1 MRSLSR
7 LLVLTFMFITG
18 GMPLAHEGSHHPDS
32 EENREARVLGKIDF
46 PTTTQS
52 EEAQAA
58 FISGMQLLHLFEYDF
73 AAVQFRRA
81 REIDPGFVMAYW
93 GEAMVH
99 NHPIWDDQD
108 ADKAHAVLSE
118 LGASAGA
125 RAAKTNSQ
133 KEKDYLESLEVLYG
147 AGPKAGRDHD
157 YMRYMEQMAQR
168 YPDDHEVRLLYAL
181 SIMGTSAGVR
191 DIPSYIQST
200 ALSQSVF
207 YANREHPGAAHYLI
221 HGVDD
226 PLHSPLGLEAARALA
241 VIAPD
246 AGHSL
251 HMTSHIFTALGMWD
265 DVVVANIN
273 AAQVSNSMAMEMGK
287 PPRHWG
293 HYNFWL
299 LYGLLQQ
306 GRDADARILLT
317 NAYDETT
324 AAGIVADEP
333 LLLDP
338 DSSQVGS
345 LVQMWAR
352 YMIETRGTDAV
363 VAEWRFNMG
372 DAYDP
377 NLNYHYVN
385 GLLSD
390 EHEVITEHLL
400 AFRSLKA
407 KLHEEVMALPRQAP
421 HDLLYLDRLAV
432 IEHQLE
438 ATLAHA
444 SGDSAKTLDHAR
456 EASRLEGEMPYSFG
470 PPFVDFPAAQ
480 MLGELSLE
488 SGSYDEAAAA
498 FTEQLLR
505 TRLKAQVLAGLARAE
520 RARGNDEAADYAMV
534 LYRQVRAKADD
545 MTAR

>member
-1 MRSLSR
+1 
-7 LLVLTFMFITG
+7 
-18 GMPLAHEGSHHPDS
+18 
-32 EENREARVLGKIDF
+32 
-46 PTTTQS
+46 
-52 EEAQAA
+52 
-58 FISGMQLLHLFEYDF
+58 
-73 AAVQFRRA
+73 
-81 REIDPGFVMAYW
+81 MAYW
-93 GEAMVH
+93 GEAMIH

-108 ADKAHAVLSE
+108 SDKAHAVLNE
-118 LGASAGA
+118 LGASAEA
-125 RAAKTNSQ
+125 RAAKTDSQ
-133 KEKDYLESLEVLYG
+133 KEKDYLESLEILYG
-147 AGPKAGRDHD
+147 TGPKAGRDLD
-157 YMRYMEQMAQR
+157 YMHYMEQMAQR

-191 DIPSYIQST
+191 DIPSYIQSS

-207 YANREHPGAAHYLI
+207 YANRKHPGAAHYLI

-226 PLHSPLGLEAARALA
+226 PVHAPLGLEAARALA
-241 VIAPD
+241 VMAPD

-273 AAQVSNSMAMEMGK
+273 AAEVSNSMAMEMGK

-306 GRDADARILLT
+306 GRDADARELLT

-324 AAGIVADEP
+324 ASGVVADER

-338 DSSQVGS
+338 DGSQVGS

-352 YMIETRGTDAV
+352 YMIETGGTDPV
-363 VAEWRFNMG
+363 ISEWHFNMG

-385 GLLSD
+385 GLLAD
-390 EHEVITEHLL
+390 EPIMITEHLL
-400 AFRSLKA
+400 AFHSLRK
-407 KLHEEVMALPRQAP
+407 KLNKEVMALPRQAP

-432 IEHQLE
+432 IEHELE
-438 ATLAHA
+438 STLARA
-444 SGDSAKTLDHAR
+444 SGDTGSALKHAR
-456 EASRLEGEMPYSFG
+456 EASRLEGEMPFSFG
-470 PPFVDFPAAQ
+470 PPFVDFPSAQ
-480 MLGELSLE
+480 MLGELLLDN
-488 SGSYDEAAAA
+488 GKYDEAAAA

-505 TRLKAQVLAGLARAE
+505 TRLKAQALVGLARAE
-520 RARGNDEAADYAMV
+520 RERGNDDAADHAMA
-534 LYRQVRAKADD
+534 LYEQVRLVDGVEL
-545 MTAR
+545 R